1 MSCRCV
7 NRRVTGKIRRELM
20 RALVGILFLLAFD
33 AASGND
39 FTPGEVKTALV
50 IGNGAYR
57 QAPLKNPVNDAQA
70 IASALKSLGFHVI
83 QRENATQREMLE
95 ALREFS
101 HQAARSQV
109 RLLYYAGHGVQIKG
123 RNYLMPVDA
132 EAQSEDDIAQ
142 RGADLSE
149 VLERLAIVKGGINL
163 IILDACRNNPFNLAP
178 AQLADSRGYRTRAIG
193 GAPTTNGLAPVQ
205 APSGT
210 LVAFSTAPGSISIDN
225 AMQGNSVYT
234 KHLLAYLKIPGL
246 PVERLF
252 KQVRSAVAQETRQQQ
267 VPWETSSLM
276 GEFCFRPDAAGR
288 CSG

>member
-1 MSCRCV
+1 M
-7 NRRVTGKIRRELM
+7 I
-20 RALVGILFLLAFD
+20 
-33 AASGND
+33 
-39 FTPGEVKTALV
+39 
-50 IGNGAYR
+50 
-57 QAPLKNPVNDAQA
+57 
-70 IASALKSLGFHVI
+70 
-83 QRENATQREMLE
+83 E

-101 HQAARSQV
+101 NQAAKSQV
-109 RLLYYAGHGVQIKG
+109 RLLFYAGHGVQIRG

-132 EAQSEDDIAQ
+132 DAQSEDDVVQ

-163 IILDACRNNPFNLAP
+163 VILDACRNNPFNLAP
-178 AQLADSRGYRTRAIG
+178 AQLADARGYRTRAIG
-193 GAPTTNGLAPVQ
+193 VRTSSGLAPVQ

-225 AMQGNSVYT
+225 SMQGNSVYT
-234 KHLLAYLKIPGL
+234 KHLLANLNIPGL
-246 PVERLF
+246 AVEKLF

>member
-1 MSCRCV
+1 MSFRCA
-7 NRRVTGKIRRELM
+7 NRRVTGEIGRTLM
-20 RALVGILFLLAFD
+20 RVLACIMFLLAFD
-33 AASGND
+33 VAGGDDFISGK
-39 FTPGEVKTALV
+39 VKTALV
-50 IGNGAYR
+50 IGNGGYR

-83 QRENATQREMLE
+83 QRENATQHEMLE

-101 HQAARSQV
+101 NQAAKSQV
-109 RLLYYAGHGVQIKG
+109 RLFYYAGHGVQIKG
-123 RNYLMPVDA
+123 RNYLMPIDA
-132 EAQSEDDIAQ
+132 KAQSEDDVVQ

-163 IILDACRNNPFNLAP
+163 VILDACRNNPFNLAP
-178 AQLADSRGYRTRAIG
+178 AQLADARGYRTRAIG
-193 GAPTTNGLAPVQ
+193 ARPSNGLAPVQ
-205 APSGT
+205 VPSGT

-225 AMQGNSVYT
+225 SVQGNSVYT
-234 KHLLAYLKIPGL
+234 KHLLANLNIPGL
-246 PVERLF
+246 PVEKLF

-267 VPWETSSLM
+267 VPWESSSLM

>member
-1 MSCRCV
+1 MSFRCV
-7 NRRVTGKIRRELM
+7 NRRVTGEIGGALIR
-20 RALVGILFLLAFD
+20 AFAGILFLLAFD
-33 AASGND
+33 EAGAND
-39 FTPGEVKTALV
+39 FTSSKVKTALV

-70 IASALKSLGFHVI
+70 VAAALKALGFHVI

-101 HQAARSQV
+101 HQADKSQV
-109 RLLYYAGHGVQIKG
+109 RLLFYAGHGVQIKG

-132 EAQSEDDIAQ
+132 EAQSEDDVAQ

-163 IILDACRNNPFNLAP
+163 VILDACRNNPFNLAP
-178 AQLADSRGYRTRAIG
+178 AQLADARGYRTRAIG
-193 GAPTTNGLAPVQ
+193 APKTNGLAAVQ
-205 APSGT
+205 VPSGT
-210 LVAFSTAPGSISIDN
+210 LVAFSTAPGSISVDN

-234 KHLLAYLKIPGL
+234 KHLLAHLNIPGL

-267 VPWETSSLM
+267 VPWESSSLM

>member
-1 MSCRCV
+1 MTFRCV
-7 NRRVTGKIRRELM
+7 NRRVTGRID
-20 RALVGILFLLAFD
+20 RALVRALAGILFLLAFD
-33 AASGND
+33 TANADD
-39 FTPGEVKTALV
+39 FTSSKVKTALV

-70 IASALKSLGFHVI
+70 VASALKLLGFQVI
-83 QRENATQREMLE
+83 QRENASQREMLE

-101 HQAARSQV
+101 HQAAKSQV

-132 EAQSEDDIAQ
+132 EAQSEDEVAQ

-149 VLERLAIVKGGINL
+149 VLERLAIVRGGINL
-163 IILDACRNNPFNLAP
+163 VILDACRNNPFNVAL
-178 AQLADSRGYRTRAIG
+178 AQLADARGYRTRAI

-225 AMQGNSVYT
+225 ALQGNSVYT
-234 KHLLAYLKIPGL
+234 KHLLTHLNIPGL

-252 KQVRSAVAQETRQQQ
+252 KQVRSAVAQETHQQQ

-288 CSG
+288 CG

>member
-1 MSCRCV
+1 MSFRCV
-7 NRRVTGKIRRELM
+7 NRRVPGEIG
-20 RALVGILFLLAFD
+20 RALLRALGGILFLLAFD
-33 AASGND
+33 AAAADEIISGKL
-39 FTPGEVKTALV
+39 KTALV

-70 IASALKSLGFHVI
+70 VASALKSLGFHVI
-83 QRENATQREMLE
+83 QRENASQHEMLE

-101 HQAARSQV
+101 NQAAKSQV
-109 RLLYYAGHGVQIKG
+109 RLLFYAGHGVQIKG

-132 EAQSEDDIAQ
+132 EAQSEDDVVQ

-163 IILDACRNNPFNLAP
+163 VILDACRNNPFNLAP
-178 AQLADSRGYRTRAIG
+178 AQLADARGYRTRAIG
-193 GAPTTNGLAPVQ
+193 ARTSNGLAPVQ
-205 APSGT
+205 VPSGT

-225 AMQGNSVYT
+225 SVQGNSVYT
-234 KHLLAYLKIPGL
+234 KHLLANLNILGL
-246 PVERLF
+246 PVEKLF

>member
-1 MSCRCV
+1 MSFRCV
-7 NRRVTGKIRRELM
+7 NRRVTGKIDRALM
-20 RALVGILFLLAFD
+20 RAFAGILFLLAFD

-39 FTPGEVKTALV
+39 FTFGKVKTALV

-70 IASALKSLGFHVI
+70 VASALKLLGFHVI

-101 HQAARSQV
+101 HQSARSQV
-109 RLLYYAGHGVQIKG
+109 RLLFYAGHGVQIKG

-132 EAQSEDDIAQ
+132 EVQSEDDIAQ

-149 VLERLAIVKGGINL
+149 VLERLAAVKGGINL
-163 IILDACRNNPFNLAP
+163 VILDACRNNPFNLAP
-178 AQLADSRGYRTRAIG
+178 AQLADARGYRTRAIG
-193 GAPTTNGLAPVQ
+193 AAATNGLAPVQ

-225 AMQGNSVYT
+225 AMHGNSVYT
-234 KHLLAYLKIPGL
+234 KHLLAYLNIPGL

-267 VPWETSSLM
+267 VPWESSSLM
-276 GEFCFRPDAAGR
+276 GEFCFRPDAAGG
-288 CSG
+288 CNG